1 MNKNILLNGL
11 IISFLFL
18 VAKFIEMRFITKE
31 NLPPKILVRDAILVY
46 AAVIAS
52 HYIMTQ
58 LNNMNVRWDNGRWKT
73 IINLNKSL
81 KPKNT
86 PLLE

>member
-1 MNKNILLNGL
+1 MNKTILFNGF

-18 VAKFIEMRFITKE
+18 IAKFIEMRFITKE

-58 LNNMNVRWDNGRWKT
+58 LNNKSTKEFVEVFTDNP
-73 IINLNKSL
+73 SF
-81 KPKNT
+81 
-86 PLLE
+86 